1 MSTPNKLRSR
11 CLIHIVVQEQN
22 GVHNLKT
29 QQARMKKIV
38 RRLSP
43 ALVLSLISAGFT
55 SAGVVDLVSGKPD
68 VTDADLRLWLDA
80 GDASTL
86 FQDVDGNTPAADGL
100 PVSRWEDKS
109 LSGIAVVQ
117 STAGNA
123 PTFSSSVGSL
133 NNQPAVRFRGGS
145 GGDALTSTS
154 GNSTGLS
161 GAASLTVVTVW
172 KTSGFT
178 SQNFQ
183 HTFHMG
189 NAACNQAYGHSV
201 SRGGNAGEV
210 GNHYW
215 CPGFDSSARSQL
227 LSSSVA
233 VSSYDGTVDRWYVN
247 GTFAGET
254 TIAVNLGTDQ
264 LQIGSRLSPFTE
276 GFTGDL
282 AEVIVFGVVLTEEE
296 RTALTDHLIA
306 KYEIDGEVEPPVL
319 PPDPLPSGGVN
330 LATGEPQ
337 ADHPNLAVWFDA
349 SDPATLWQDVDGTI
363 PAADGLPVVRW
374 DDKGSLGVVTLQG
387 NAANAPS
394 FTAATDNLAGRPS
407 VSFVGGGGGDALTS
421 ITGNSTGI
429 SGADN
434 LTMVTVW
441 ETTGTTGQNYQHTVQ
456 IGNASCNQAYG
467 HSVSRT
473 GNVGELSNHY
483 WCAGHNAFNST
494 SLNTGYFALST
505 YDGTT
510 DQFYLDG
517 VPGAPHEVT
526 LNIGAGQLQLG
537 SRLDP
542 FTEGFTGNLAEVIIF
557 RQVLNE
563 SERNALGY
571 YIQNKYGMTVEGAA
585 GQKLFN
591 LTEVRST
598 NTTVELA
605 WEDFGPGAVYTVE
618 SSNDGEQFEVV
629 AGFDAVGS
637 TSVSVPR
644 PTDRRVLYRVRAEIV
659 PRELV
664 NEDFETGAAGWTTGS
679 DSVAGAT
686 TVWELGTP
694 VDPNGPAGAHGGS
707 SCFGTDLGANYV
719 AGADIWLR
727 SPEIDLTAGSPST
740 LSFWHYHDTESGV
753 DSCTVRVIDAATG
766 NEIAVLATYDN
777 FITNWENQLFA
788 VPVEALGNTIKIE
801 FRFVSDPG
809 GSSFWPGWFVDDVLV
824 TSP

>member
-1 MSTPNKLRSR
+1 MQDLKNQQVGMKRIVEQMLPVFGL
-11 CLIHIVVQEQN
+11 CLATT
-22 GVHNLKT
+22 GL
-29 QQARMKKIV
+29 
-38 RRLSP
+38 
-43 ALVLSLISAGFT
+43 T
-55 SAGVVDLVSGKPD
+55 SAGVVDLLTGQPD

-100 PVSRWEDKS
+100 PVARWEDKS

-117 STAGNA
+117 STAGNV
-123 PTFSSSVGSL
+123 PTFSSSVGDL
-133 NNQPAVRFRGGS
+133 NNQPAVRFEGGE

-161 GAASLTVVTVW
+161 GAAALTVVTVW
-172 KTSGFT
+172 KSSGFT

-189 NAACNQAYGHSV
+189 NAACNEAYGHSV

-215 CPGFDSSARSQL
+215 CPGFNSGGRSQL

-233 VSSYDGTVDRWYVN
+233 VSTYDGTVDRWYVN

-254 TIAVNLGTDQ
+254 TIAVNLGTTQ

-296 RTALTDHLIA
+296 RIALTDHLVA
-306 KYEIDGEVEPPVL
+306 KYGIDLDAEPPAL

-349 SDPATLWQDVDGTI
+349 SDPATLWQDADGTI
-363 PAADGLPVVRW
+363 PAADGQAVARW
-374 DDKGSLGVVTLQG
+374 DDKGSLSMVVLQG
-387 NAANAPS
+387 NVANRPS
-394 FTAATDNLAGRPS
+394 FRASTTNLAGRPA
-407 VSFVGGGGGDALTS
+407 VSFVGGSGGDALTS

-429 SGADN
+429 SGTDN
-434 LTMVTVW
+434 LTMVSVW
-441 ETTGTTGQNYQHTVQ
+441 ETTGTTGQNYQHTVH
-456 IGNASCNQAYG
+456 IGNAACNKAYG
-467 HSVSRT
+467 HSVSRA
-473 GNVGELSNHY
+473 GNFGEVSNHY
-483 WCAGHNAFNST
+483 WCAGHDAFTST

-505 YDGTT
+505 FDGTT

-517 VPGAPHEVT
+517 VSGAPRQGT
-526 LNIGAGQLQLG
+526 MDIGVDQLQLG

-563 SERNALGY
+563 AERNALGY
-571 YIQNKYGMTVEGAA
+571 YIKNKYGIAVEGAA
-585 GQKLFN
+585 VQNLFE
-591 LTEVRST
+591 LTEVRIT
-598 NTTVELA
+598 NTAILLT

-618 SSNDGEQFEVV
+618 SSTDGQQFEVV
-629 AGFDAVGS
+629 AGFEAVGS

-644 PTDRRVLYRVRAEIV
+644 PADPRVLYRVRAEIV
-659 PRELV
+659 PQELL
-664 NEDFETGAAGWTTGS
+664 NEDFENAAAGWTTGS
-679 DSVAGAT
+679 DSDAGAT
-686 TVWELGTP
+686 TLWELGTP
-694 VDPNGPAGAHGGS
+694 VNPDGPAGAHGGT
-707 SCFGTDLGANYV
+707 SCYGTDLDANYV

-727 SPEIDLTAGSPST
+727 SPEIDLTAGLPST
-740 LSFWHYHDTESGV
+740 LSFWHFHDTEAGV
-753 DSCTVRVIDAATG
+753 DSCTVRVIDAATS

-777 FITNWENQLFA
+777 FITNWENELLEM
-788 VPVEALGNTIKIE
+788 PVEALGNAVKIE
-801 FRFVSDPG
+801 FRFVSDPAG
-809 GSSFWPGWFVDDVLV
+809 TNFWPGWFIDDVLV